1 MGFHRLIEAGLS
13 GAVFPLYGDGEQT
26 RDFTYVDDI
35 VAGTLAAA
43 QRAEPG
49 SMLNLGGGSRISMN
63 EVIKL
68 VRAEFP
74 ALKVE
79 RLDPGRGNAR
89 DTGADISRARAA
101 IGYDPQTPVPEG
113 IERQIEWHRER
124 RSRLRKSDE
133 RGDL

>member
-13 GAVFPLYGDGEQT
+13 GAAFPLYGDGEQT

-35 VAGTLAAA
+35 VAGTLTAA

-63 EVIKL
+63 EVIRL
-68 VRAEFP
+68 LRAEFP

-79 RLDPGRGNAR
+79 RLEPGRGDAR
-89 DTGADISRARAA
+89 DTGADIRRAREA
-101 IGYDPQTPVPEG
+101 IGYDPTTAVPAG
-113 IERQIEWHRER
+113 IERQIAWHRER
-124 RSRLRKSDE
+124 RRRSRRSHE
-133 RGDL
+133 